1 MTTLYYSHGK
11 TLTVGVVETSSIA
24 IKYCGK
30 GCSSGTRKAGLKLL
44 AATVEGV
51 GDVHREATQVQVGA
65 LKCIERIFGKERYT
79 LDATI
84 KLGIA
89 DVLRAIAAVVPLE
102 SWVNGTLSADSVR
115 GMCLMGVK
123 DELPNNAAVRYAFA
137 RALGELVAR
146 IHAAGVRD
154 EGRSMGAADERP
166 GACDTGK
173 KQKLGIVSE
182 NVEASLTVPMAE
194 ALVAEDRQ
202 ACIALSQAWVSFL
215 TRFKM
220 YSEEENGCFDS
231 QQLVELSKG
240 PLVAVRVASATSSG
254 AMLAERG
261 GGQSVDVGLGAPVCT
276 GDRPF
281 SQACATYILRCG
293 VVEQMGEHG
302 QRELLLSLSR
312 ALLSGLKD
320 FTPSLVMAQLNIVTH
335 LINMLGE
342 IGDERAET
350 VEQALALC
358 FINESAAV
366 RRHAGSALSALAI
379 AESGRAAKLFASSL
393 NALKNA
399 ADALVEASNGVA
411 DKGKAQN
418 HGLPRW
424 AGTAKFGREIDAIH
438 GWSVATA
445 CLVSATSSLPLGIPS
460 HYLRVACQIAAALI
474 ESPRC
479 EHPGGRCV
487 ELEAGYVILGALC
500 QHASGILMS
509 VYQDS
514 VLQMWLPMFSE
525 GSLELLGK
533 IAGSRDEQALSAELW
548 WRSEALHALGAY
560 SQSFDRYMTE
570 TERKALSDSLAAAFK
585 AVADNA
591 TVLRPTE
598 VVSRGGFTQLQG
610 TAALYQV
617 RLLRMMCAMPL
628 QLWNDAGLVSAV
640 SGVCVEGLIG
650 SALGLP
656 SVASAQSFLSYILN
670 LGEDALRRVY
680 SSKDVFERNL
690 LRFSGA
696 SGGVERELWSLRAD
710 ASGVDVGDLS
720 SQTYPQ
726 QLSLSDGLFLARAQ
740 FLAHAIRTGDP
751 ERADVMVERL
761 CGLPADMQ
769 KKDKTGVK
777 KVALCIAACCPLIL
791 ATKSGSKNGSTRLSA
806 ESVRRVEGLAEELS
820 GSSAQSL
827 WAQATVGELY
837 AGMSQAINDQ
847 QANQLMSS
855 LCVKS
860 ASTASLDQRATCV
873 LAIGGMSRGIGGL
886 GMASLLPQIVQTLI
900 ALGRA
905 SPSTISP
912 FIADALSAVST
923 SSGPSF
929 LPFVRETLD
938 LVQEMLLGEEIY
950 SRPGL
955 LPSIGQLGN
964 AMVACLG
971 PDYILGS
978 EAYDIC
984 RSIVS
989 ELRAAD
995 PCGVRLKEDILAG
1008 ALQSVLYA
1016 QMLVLFVPKA
1026 LTTAQHVKVLVD
1038 TLPSRQPYLR
1048 RAAADTLRHLAERE
1062 TEKVLSQRIE
1072 GALLVALDGESD
1084 RGAAEQLKA
1093 AIKVLLMHG
1102 APSQPCS
1109 WIRLLGDVA
1118 TGTAF
1123 GKVNEGIRFDM
1134 AVPPDGVGDE
1144 DRGEDAAPEA
1154 TGGRTN
1160 GGTPSGAAAFSG
1172 LHRRHTHSSST
1183 AVSPRLRTRIFAAD
1197 CLIMVPSLAI
1207 KVDKRHADA
1216 VSAASRGGEWL
1227 ALSAGSL
1234 VDIGFKLASG
1244 DADGLRSRG
1253 VKLLSEAL
1261 GALGASRDP
1270 LDPEELLMVQYQAQY
1285 VSALRSSLS
1294 KGASP
1299 AVNAE
1304 GCALVA
1310 LFLEKGMAAS
1320 DKQLLERLLTLLC
1333 EPLSSWSSGS
1343 SDSTQNAYAEWVAAG
1358 ARAAL
1363 LESHALCATLG
1374 VKPQTL
1380 SLSSEAHGIPYDE
1393 IVSRAHGPFYTI
1405 LVECWTGLL
1414 EDAVVLLQ
1422 GDEATLGQHTLR
1434 LYGRLGAAMA
1444 PTLASARKG
1453 IEKIIRDAWP
1463 EILDASTLV
1472 MSRDRTV
1479 SHGDSGRSRFLSLF
1493 DITASVVN
1501 VVKALN
1507 SVSSDGSGEGGCEED
1522 ASEPSSKYDPNGTL
1536 AVMRSLSRLTDVRY
1550 AKEGWLERGMVQQA
1564 AEIAIGVMRESNC
1577 TEALE
1582 LGAIVIQNVMECTA
1596 LKHGPGEVEARLAW
1610 ALECVR
1616 LASRASPACLE
1627 TSLGTL
1633 RLVLSTLITHA
1644 AAVEETSYCLFHSMK
1659 CGFDLCGA
1667 PSPPSPLSSPSSSRS
1682 LHTTS
1687 SVYPERIISLAYAHV
1702 VETARIVA
1710 PHPTLATATSMD
1722 PSIPS
1727 VEDIF
1732 TSAASEA
1739 CNGILRDAKS
1749 IVSPASS
1756 TEYLAKVVLVV
1767 GGMASA
1773 PCQAACIETLD
1784 ACLQTPVLQKP
1795 ILRAIESW
1803 LDDQPEGQWADQC
1816 GRAIFPNVA
1825 RELYACSVPAADNAA
1840 VQHPDHTPDT
1850 VTSMVRICAAFCEL
1864 AVSSDVYLRICLPT
1878 IVRLASSAASDQV
1891 RSACVAAMLSLA
1903 RGAASATFKT
1913 IIKGLPENE
1922 RVKLHEVLAN
1932 ASHPAYSAHARTSSA
1947 AKGLQ
1952 ALDLSRFSKA
1962 K

>member
-11 TLTVGVVETSSIA
+11 TLTVGVVETSMIA

-51 GDVHREATQVQVGA
+51 GEMHREATQVQVGA
-65 LKCIERIFGKERYT
+65 LKCIERIFGKERHT

-102 SWVNGTLSADSVR
+102 SWVNGTLNVESVR
-115 GMCLMGVK
+115 GMCLMGVR

-146 IHAAGVRD
+146 IHTAGAQ
-154 EGRSMGAADERP
+154 EEEERSRGMGASDERS
-166 GACDTGK
+166 GSGDAGK
-173 KQKLGIVSE
+173 KQKPGIVAE
-182 NVEASLTVPMAE
+182 NVELSLTVPMAE
-194 ALVAEDRQ
+194 ALMAEDRQ

-215 TRFKM
+215 TRFKI
-220 YSEEENGCFDS
+220 YREEMDGCFDA
-231 QQLVELSKG
+231 QQLVELAKG
-240 PLVAVRVASATSSG
+240 PLVAVRVASMTSNG
-254 AMLAERG
+254 GLLAERG
-261 GGQSVDVGLGAPVCT
+261 GGPSVDFGLGASVCT

-302 QRELLLSLSR
+302 QQELLLSLSR
-312 ALLSGLKD
+312 ALLTGFKD
-320 FTPSLVMAQLNIVTH
+320 FTPSLVMAQLNIISH
-335 LINMLGE
+335 LISMLGE
-342 IGDERAET
+342 IGDERAEA
-350 VEQALALC
+350 VEQALGLC
-358 FINESAAV
+358 FCSESAAV
-366 RRHAGSALSALAI
+366 RRYAGSALSALAI
-379 AESGRAAKLFASSL
+379 AESGRAAKLFASTL

-399 ADALVEASNGVA
+399 ADALFEASNGVA

-418 HGLPRW
+418 HGIPRW

-438 GWSVATA
+438 GWALATA
-445 CLVSATSSLPLGIPS
+445 CLVSATPSLPLGIPS
-460 HYLRVACQIAAALI
+460 HYLRVACQITAALI

-487 ELEAGYVILGALC
+487 ELEAGYIILGALC
-500 QHASGILMS
+500 RHASGILTS

-525 GSLELLGK
+525 GSLTLLGK
-533 IAGSRDEQALSAELW
+533 ISGARDEQALSAELW
-548 WRSEALHALGAY
+548 WRSESLHALGAY
-560 SQSFDRYMTE
+560 CQSFEPCMAE
-570 TERKALSDSLAAAFK
+570 AERNALSDFLAAAFK

-598 VVSRGGFTQLQG
+598 VVPRGGYTQLQG
-610 TAALYQV
+610 TAALFQI
-617 RLLRMMCAMPL
+617 RLLRMMGAMPL
-628 QLWNDAGLVSAV
+628 QLWNDEELVSAV
-640 SGVCVEGLIG
+640 SGVCIEGLTG
-650 SALGLP
+650 SAWGLP
-656 SVASAQSFLSYILN
+656 SVAGAQSFLSYILN
-670 LGEDALRRVY
+670 LEEDMMRRVY
-680 SSKDVFERNL
+680 SSKDIFERNL

-696 SGGVERELWSLRAD
+696 SGGLERELWSLRAG
-710 ASGVDVGDLS
+710 ASSGS
-720 SQTYPQ
+720 NARNSASQTYPQ
-726 QLSLSDGLFLARAQ
+726 QMSLPDGLFLARAQ
-740 FLAHAIRTGDP
+740 FLAHAIRSGDP

-761 CGLPADMQ
+761 CGLPAIMQ
-769 KKDKTGVK
+769 KKDKTGIK
-777 KVALCIAACCPLIL
+777 KVALGIAASCPLIL
-791 ATKSGSKNGSTRLSA
+791 ATKSGSKYGSTKLSL
-806 ESVRRVEGLAEELS
+806 ESVTRMEGLAEELS
-820 GSSAQSL
+820 GSSSQSL
-827 WAQATVGELY
+827 WAQATVSELH
-837 AGMSQAINDQ
+837 AGLSQAINDQ
-847 QANQLMSS
+847 QSNQLMST

-873 LAIGGMSRGIGGL
+873 LAIGVMSRSIGGL
-886 GMASLLPQIVQTLI
+886 GLASLLPQIVQTLI

-905 SPSTISP
+905 SPSSISP

-938 LVQEMLLGEEIY
+938 LIQEMLLDEEIY

-989 ELRAAD
+989 ELRASD

-1084 RGAAEQLKA
+1084 RGAAEQLRA

-1102 APSQPCS
+1102 APSKPCS
-1109 WIRLLGDVA
+1109 WARLLGDVA
-1118 TGTAF
+1118 TGTSF
-1123 GKVNEGIRFDM
+1123 SKVNENSGSVDM
-1134 AVPPDGVGDE
+1134 DIAPDGVGDE
-1144 DRGEDAAPEA
+1144 DCREDAMPTEA
-1154 TGGRTN
+1154 NGGMMN
-1160 GGTPSGAAAFSG
+1160 GGTQTEVANFNGV
-1172 LHRRHTHSSST
+1172 HRRHTNSSST

-1207 KVDKRHADA
+1207 TQDKVHGDA
-1216 VSAASRGGEWL
+1216 VLAASRPGEWL
-1227 ALSAGSL
+1227 ALSAESL

-1253 VKLLSEAL
+1253 VKLLSETL

-1270 LDPEELLMVQYQAQY
+1270 LDQDELLMVQYQAQY

-1343 SDSTQNAYAEWVAAG
+1343 SDSTQNAYAEWVGAG

-1380 SLSSEAHGIPYDE
+1380 PLSSEGQGIPYDE

-1422 GDEATLGQHTLR
+1422 GDETILGQHTLR
-1434 LYGRLGAAMA
+1434 LYGRLGAAKA

-1453 IEKIIRDAWP
+1453 IEKIIRGAWP
-1463 EILDASTLV
+1463 TILDASTLI

-1479 SHGDSGRSRFLSLF
+1479 SHGDSGRSRYLSLF
-1493 DITASVVN
+1493 DITACLINVAGVVQMVN
-1501 VVKALN
+1501 PIA
-1507 SVSSDGSGEGGCEED
+1507 SD
-1522 ASEPSSKYDPNGTL
+1522 ASSKRGSATKTPSKHDSKGML
-1536 AVMRSLSRLTDVRY
+1536 AVMRSFSRLTDVRY
-1550 AKEGWLERGMVQQA
+1550 AKEGWLEHNMVKQA
-1564 AEIAIGVMRESNC
+1564 AEIAIGVMQES
-1577 TEALE
+1577 TSVEALE

-1596 LKHGPGEVEARLAW
+1596 MKHGPGELESRLAW
-1610 ALECVR
+1610 ALECIH
-1616 LASRASPACLE
+1616 LASNASPACLE
-1627 TSLGTL
+1627 TSLRTL

-1644 AAVEETSYCLFHSMK
+1644 APVEETSYCLFHTVK
-1659 CGFDLCGA
+1659 CSFDLCGA
-1667 PSPPSPLSSPSSSRS
+1667 LSSPPSSPSLYS
-1682 LHTTS
+1682 TS
-1687 SVYPERIISLAYAHV
+1687 SAYPERTLSLAYAHV
-1702 VETARIVA
+1702 VDTARIVA
-1710 PHPTLATATSMD
+1710 PHPNLAAASSMD
-1722 PSIPS
+1722 PSMPS
-1727 VEDIF
+1727 VEDIL
-1732 TSAASEA
+1732 TSTASEA
-1739 CNGILRDAKS
+1739 CRCILCDANS
-1749 IVSPASS
+1749 TTRPASS
-1756 TEYLAKVVLVV
+1756 VEYLTKVILIV
-1767 GGMASA
+1767 GGMVSA
-1773 PCQAACIETLD
+1773 PCQAVCIETLD
-1784 ACLQTPVLQKP
+1784 ACLHMPELQKP
-1795 ILRAIESW
+1795 VFRAIESW
-1803 LDDQPEGQWADQC
+1803 LDEQPEGQWAHQC
-1816 GRAIFPNVA
+1816 GRTIFPNVA
-1825 RELYACSVPAADNAA
+1825 RELYACSVPATDAA
-1840 VQHPDHTPDT
+1840 AAQYPEHTPDT
-1850 VTSMVRICAAFCEL
+1850 VTSMVRICSSFCEL
-1864 AVSSDVYLRICLPT
+1864 TEFSDVYLRRGLPM
-1878 IVRLASSAASDQV
+1878 IVRLASCAASNEV
-1891 RSACVAAMLSLA
+1891 RSACVAAMLALA
-1903 RGAASATFKT
+1903 RGPASSTFKT
-1913 IIKGLPENE
+1913 IIKGMPEKE
-1922 RVKLHEVLAN
+1922 RVKLHEVLATG
-1932 ASHPAYSAHARTSSA
+1932 SQPAHARSSSA

-1952 ALDLSRFSKA
+1952 ALDLSRFSKTT
-1962 K
+1962 

>member
-11 TLTVGVVETSSIA
+11 TLTVGVVETSLIA

-30 GCSSGTRKAGLKLL
+30 GCTPGTRKAGLKLL

-65 LKCIERIFGKERYT
+65 LKCIERMFGKERHT
-79 LDATI
+79 LDGAI

-89 DVLRAIAAVVPLE
+89 DVLRAMAAVVPLE
-102 SWVNGTLSADSVR
+102 SWVNGTLSVDTVR
-115 GMCLMGVK
+115 GMCLMGIK
-123 DELPNNAAVRYAFA
+123 DELPNTGSNAAVRYAFA

-146 IHAAGVRD
+146 IHAAGVR
-154 EGRSMGAADERP
+154 EGSSRDMGAADERP
-166 GACDTGK
+166 GSGDSGR
-173 KQKLGIVSE
+173 KQKPGVVSE
-182 NVEASLTVPMAE
+182 NVELSLTVPMAE
-194 ALVAEDRQ
+194 ALMAEDRQ

-220 YSEEENGCFDS
+220 YTEDEGGCFDE

-240 PLVAVRVASATSSG
+240 PLVAVRVASMTSG
-254 AMLAERG
+254 GGMLAERG
-261 GGQSVDVGLGAPVCT
+261 GAQSVDAGLGASVCT

-302 QRELLLSLSR
+302 QQELLLSLGR
-312 ALLSGLKD
+312 ALLTGFKE
-320 FTPSLVMAQLNIVTH
+320 FPPSLVMAQLNIIFH
-335 LINMLGE
+335 LISILGE

-358 FINESAAV
+358 FCSESAAV
-366 RRHAGSALSALAI
+366 RRHAGSALSALAM
-379 AESGRAAKLFASSL
+379 AESGRAAKLFGSALS
-393 NALKNA
+393 ALKNA

-411 DKGKAQN
+411 DKGKSQS
-418 HGLPRW
+418 HGIPRW
-424 AGTAKFGREIDAIH
+424 AGTAKFGRDIDAIH
-438 GWSVATA
+438 GWAIATA
-445 CLVSATSSLPLGIPS
+445 CLVSATPSLPLGIPS

-487 ELEAGYVILGALC
+487 ELEAGYIILGALC
-500 QHASGILMS
+500 KHVPVVLAS
-509 VYQDS
+509 VYQES

-525 GSLELLGK
+525 GSLELLAK

-548 WRSEALHALGAY
+548 WRSESLHALGAY
-560 SQSFDRYMTE
+560 CESFARSMSE
-570 TERKALSDSLAAAFK
+570 AERKALSDFLAAAFK
-585 AVADNA
+585 AVAENA

-598 VVSRGGFTQLQG
+598 VVPRGGYTQLQG
-610 TAALYQV
+610 TAALFQI
-617 RLLRMMCAMPL
+617 RLLRMMGAMPL
-628 QLWNDAGLVSAV
+628 QLWNDAEFVSAV
-640 SGVCVEGLIG
+640 SAVCIEGLTG
-650 SALGLP
+650 SAWGLP
-656 SVASAQSFLSYILN
+656 SVSGAQSFLTYILN
-670 LGEDALRRVY
+670 LEEDIMRRVY
-680 SSKDVFERNL
+680 SSKDIFERNL

-696 SGGVERELWSLRAD
+696 SGGVERELWSLRAG
-710 ASGVDVGDLS
+710 ASSGTNDKDSS
-720 SQTYPQ
+720 SQIYPQ
-726 QLSLSDGLFLARAQ
+726 QLSLPDGLFLARAQ

-751 ERADVMVERL
+751 ERADATVEKL
-761 CGLPADMQ
+761 CGLPAGMQ
-769 KKDKTGVK
+769 KKDKTGIK
-777 KVALCIAACCPLIL
+777 KVALGIAASCPIIL
-791 ATKSGSKNGSTRLSA
+791 ATKSGSKYGSTKLSP
-806 ESVRRVEGLAEELS
+806 ESVSRVERLAEELS
-820 GSSAQSL
+820 CISSQSL

-837 AGMSQAINDQ
+837 AGLSQAINDQ
-847 QANQLMSS
+847 QSNQLMST

-886 GMASLLPQIVQTLI
+886 GLASLLTHIVQTLI

-912 FIADALSAVST
+912 FIADALSAVSI

-929 LPFVRETLD
+929 LPFVKETLD
-938 LVQEMLLGEEIY
+938 LVQEMLLDEEIY

-955 LPSIGQLGN
+955 LPSIGRLGN

-989 ELRAAD
+989 ELRAPD

-1062 TEKVLSQRIE
+1062 TEKVLCQKIE

-1102 APSQPCS
+1102 APSKPCS
-1109 WIRLLGDVA
+1109 WARLLGDIA
-1118 TGTAF
+1118 TGSAF
-1123 GKVNEGIRFDM
+1123 SKVNESIGSDM
-1134 AVPPDGVGDE
+1134 AVHPPGGVEDE
-1144 DRGEDAAPEA
+1144 DRRPEDASPTEA
-1154 TGGRTN
+1154 GRGIMN
-1160 GGTPSGAAAFSG
+1160 SGTPTGAAAFSG
-1172 LHRRHTHSSST
+1172 VPRRHTHSSST

-1207 KVDKRHADA
+1207 KQDKLHGDA
-1216 VSAASRGGEWL
+1216 VLAASHPGEWL
-1227 ALSAGSL
+1227 ALSAESL

-1253 VKLLSEAL
+1253 IKLLSETL

-1270 LDPEELLMVQYQAQY
+1270 LDQDELLMVQYQAQY

-1333 EPLSSWSSGS
+1333 EPLSSWASGS

-1374 VKPQTL
+1374 VKPETL
-1380 SLSSEAHGIPYDE
+1380 SLSSEVQGIPYDE

-1414 EDAVVLLQ
+1414 EDAIVLLQ
-1422 GDEATLGQHTLR
+1422 GDEATLQQHTLR
-1434 LYGRLGAAMA
+1434 LYGRLGAAKA
-1444 PTLASARKG
+1444 PTLARARIG

-1463 EILDASTLV
+1463 TILDASTLV

-1493 DITASVVN
+1493 DITANVISVVN
-1501 VVKALN
+1501 GKGDNATQLSPNDDPKAM
-1507 SVSSDGSGEGGCEED
+1507 
-1522 ASEPSSKYDPNGTL
+1522 L
-1536 AVMRSLSRLTDVRY
+1536 AVMRSLSRLTEVRY
-1550 AKEGWLERGMVQQA
+1550 AKEGWLEREMLRQA
-1564 AEIAIGVMRESNC
+1564 AEIAIGVMQESHSI
-1577 TEALE
+1577 EALE
-1582 LGAIVIQNVMECTA
+1582 LGAVVIQNVMECTA
-1596 LKHGPGEVEARLAW
+1596 MKHGPGELEARLAW
-1610 ALECVR
+1610 ALACVQ
-1616 LASRASPACLE
+1616 LASNASPTCLE

-1633 RLVLSTLITHA
+1633 RLVISTLIAHS
-1644 AAVEETSYCLFHSMK
+1644 AAVEETSYCLFYSMK
-1659 CGFDLCGA
+1659 CSFDLCGA
-1667 PSPPSPLSSPSSSRS
+1667 SSSPSPQS
-1682 LHTTS
+1682 TS
-1687 SVYPERIISLAYAHV
+1687 AFPERILSLAYDHV
-1702 VETARIVA
+1702 TETARIVA
-1710 PHPTLATATSMD
+1710 PHPNLAAATSMD

-1727 VEDIF
+1727 VEDIL
-1732 TSAASEA
+1732 TATASEA
-1739 CNGILRDAKS
+1739 CSRILHDAKATAC
-1749 IVSPASS
+1749 PSS
-1756 TEYLAKVVLVV
+1756 SLEYLTKVILVV
-1767 GGMASA
+1767 GGMASV

-1784 ACLQTPVLQKP
+1784 ACLRMPELQKP
-1795 ILRAIESW
+1795 ILRAVESW
-1803 LDDQPEGQWADQC
+1803 LDEQHKGQWAHQC

-1825 RELYACSVPAADNAA
+1825 RELYACSVSAAENATS
-1840 VQHPDHTPDT
+1840 HGDCPDQTPDA
-1850 VTSMVRICAAFCEL
+1850 VTSMVRICASFCERTE
-1864 AVSSDVYLRICLPT
+1864 SSDVYLQRGLPV
-1878 IVRLASSAASDQV
+1878 IVRLASCVADEEV
-1891 RSACVAAMLSLA
+1891 RSACVAAMLALA
-1903 RGAASATFKT
+1903 RGPASTTFKT
-1913 IIKGLPENE
+1913 IIKGLPEKE
-1922 RVKLHEVLAN
+1922 RVKLHEILATG
-1932 ASHPAYSAHARTSSA
+1932 SQPAHARASSA

-1952 ALDLSRFSKA
+1952 ALDLSRFSKP
-1962 K
+1962 